1 MSVQQNQ
8 DVTPVEID
16 DKAVADYLLDNPG
29 FFNERD
35 ELLAQMAVVHT
46 TGASVS
52 LIERQV
58 AILREQN
65 GTYQQQLAE
74 LIEVARI
81 NDTLMLK
88 MQKLVLA
95 LLESSDLQEIL
106 ALIEQS
112 LRDDF
117 NADGVTLCLFTDP
130 DAVALDSEQLSGLRV
145 MFTARDDEK
154 CSELSEMFEGDEP
167 ACGVLGETQL
177 GYLFDKRG
185 GEIRSVAQLPLV
197 MTDKVTGKSAQ
208 PLGVLAIGS
217 EDAGRFCAGVGTVFL
232 KYLGALVTR
241 KLRPFLV
248 AEEGAAAVQ

>member
-8 DVTPVEID
+8 DVADAEID
-16 DKAVADYLLDNPG
+16 DKSVADYLEANPD

-35 ELLAQMAVVHT
+35 DLLAQMKVAHT

-65 GTYQQQLAE
+65 IAYKDQLSE
-74 LIEVARI
+74 LIDVARI
-81 NDTLMLK
+81 NDRLMLK

-95 LLESSDLQEIL
+95 LLEASELQETL
-106 ALIEQS
+106 ALIQQS
-112 LRDDF
+112 LKDDF
-117 NADGVTLCLFTDP
+117 NADGITLCLFADP
-130 DAVALDSEQLSGLRV
+130 EMISLDSDQIGELRV
-145 MFTARDDEK
+145 KFVSHDDEQFK
-154 CSELSEMFEGDEP
+154 ELGKLSESDEP
-167 ACGVLGETQL
+167 ACGVLNEAQL
-177 GYLFDKRG
+177 AYLFETEDS
-185 GEIRSVAQLPLV
+185 EIRSVAQLPL
-197 MTDKVTGKSAQ
+197 MMSDKGSGKCGE

-241 KLRPFLV
+241 KLRPHL
-248 AEEGAAAVQ
+248 ATGEDAWPSQ